1 MSFSPRIVF
10 PGFFIQT
17 GKVGGAENAFYNLAF
32 GLVKAGAIVDLFF
45 FHEKQVAKHFIET
58 AKNEPG
64 LRIHF
69 TGKETSRFIAEQ
81 SFTLKIKQKADAI
94 IFPNYFTPPF
104 VPKSLGKKVAIIHD
118 CQYLHFP
125 QYFPLQKR
133 LWFRFTHELTL
144 GRADKVITLST
155 SAKEDILK
163 HYLLGNANKVS
174 VIGNPVSWERFNKQ
188 EANWHPPFDKYIL
201 SVAHHYPHKNLD
213 TLIKAFAIV
222 SAKRPDLGL
231 VLVGQTIKNLT
242 KKLKGK
248 AIDDDLIDRLGLR
261 NKITIT
267 GFVDD
272 QTLGA
277 LYEGATFFAFPS
289 LFEGFGLPPVE
300 ALGLGITTLTT
311 KCASLPEVTLHS
323 AHYLD
328 DPGNEEEWAN
338 RMLAIIDQPE
348 QYSVPLS
355 IQNQIRETYDLK
367 KTGERYL
374 DTIFA

>member
-1 MSFSPRIVF
+1 MSFSPRIIF

-45 FHEKQVAKHFIET
+45 FHEKQVAQQFLAS
-58 AKNEPG
+58 AKNLPG

-69 TGKETSRFIAEQ
+69 TGGKTSRFIAEQ
-81 SFTLKIKQKADAI
+81 SFTLKIKQKADAV

-104 VPKSLGKKVAIIHD
+104 IPKSLGAKVSIIHD

-125 QYFPLQKR
+125 QYFPFKKR
-133 LWFRFTHELTL
+133 LWLRLAHELTL
-144 GRADKVITLST
+144 FKADKVITLST
-155 SAKEDILK
+155 SAKEDILT
-163 HYLLGNANKVS
+163 HYHPGDSNKVS
-174 VIGNPVSWERFNKQ
+174 VVGNPVSWERFK
-188 EANWHPPFDKYIL
+188 EASDWRPPFDKYIL

-222 SAKRPDLGL
+222 SKKYPGLGL
-231 VLVGQTIKNLT
+231 ILVGQTIKNLT
-242 KKLKGK
+242 HELVGG
-248 AIDDDLIDRLGLR
+248 AVNDDLIDRLGLR
-261 NKITIT
+261 EKITIT

-272 QTLGA
+272 QKLGA

-311 KCASLPEVTLHS
+311 KCASLPEVTLNA
-323 AHYLD
+323 AHYVD
-328 DPGNEEEWAN
+328 DPRDEDEWAQ
-338 RMLAIIDQPE
+338 RMLAILDHPE
-348 QYSVPLS
+348 QYRVPLS
-355 IQNQIRETYDLK
+355 VSKKIRETYDIK
-367 KTGERYL
+367 KIGEKYL
-374 DTIFA
+374 ETIFN